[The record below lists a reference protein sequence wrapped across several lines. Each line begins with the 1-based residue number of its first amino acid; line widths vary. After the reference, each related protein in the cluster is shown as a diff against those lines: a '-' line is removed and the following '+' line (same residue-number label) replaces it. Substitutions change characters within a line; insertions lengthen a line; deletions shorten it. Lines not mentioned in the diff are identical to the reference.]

1 MERKIYSSLPSNYL
15 TLAQLQ
21 ERWLN
26 QRNQNNQSESQDEA
40 KIQQSPNRNYLK
52 QPHLQVVAPSNGSA
66 SKSKSRPQKQYV
78 IKTRNDSETHR
89 LTAAVESDDRRKS
102 VREIGD
108 GGKTSCPDLDLDLDL
123 NGKAKAKGK
132 GKDSE
137 SNLKI
142 RKVKPEEREGSGT
155 TAQEKEKATMESEVK
170 EKENGWGKMNEV
182 EERVRVLSIQSS
194 ENGKQKGR
202 LGKMNNGFVQQRKY
216 GGGEK
221 KMVWV
226 RKDEI

>member
-78 IKTRNDSETHR
+78 VKIRNDSETHR
-89 LTAAVESDDRRKS
+89 LAAAVESDDRRKS
-102 VREIGD
+102 VTEIGD
-108 GGKTSCPDLDLDLDL
+108 GGKTSCPDLDLD
-123 NGKAKAKGK
+123 GKEKGKGK

-182 EERVRVLSIQSS
+182 EERVRVLSIKS